1 MESIAQFNQL
11 RNNIDSIN
19 QNLYI
24 IQSNLKLI
32 ELLNPIP
39 IEILELLSEET
50 LVNKISEICSN
61 VIELKDIL
69 TFLNPKLRKAAY
81 VQSKPTNEGEPYAGF
96 DVDEKPITAKE
107 LREFEP
113 EQKDPIVSFEILNQ
127 QHLNETGK
135 SIKPINRKVELPYKG
150 ECPHCGAPN
159 EYIYDNNHKGQYLC
173 KACKNTFQVNT
184 HKYDDVGFYC
194 PHCHSKLQ
202 VHHDRSG
209 YIVYY
214 CRNDNCSYYKNR
226 LKRKDQGDKTLKTI
240 TGIDK
245 LRYYYRNFKFD
256 ISDVSKQ
263 KFELQ
268 TKVKLENIHHSE
280 FILGT
285 VLTAYVNYG
294 LSTRKTSRLIYDLFG
309 VKISHQTVA
318 NYAEAAASLT
328 QYLITNYKYDI
339 GHILTADE
347 TYIDV
352 SGKKNYVFFISDTI
366 SKIITSW
373 HIYDTRETRNAVES
387 ILMSIN
393 KYKEIPN
400 DLLLIADGNPI
411 YNAAQLFLSMHD
423 INFDLQQVIGVS
435 NKDETSKKYRPFKQ
449 AEERLNRTYKQNYYG
464 TNGYSNNRCANIYMT
479 LYVTFFNFLRTHS
492 SLNYKAPV
500 ELKELQECT
509 LMPDKW
515 IKLLNISQQYIN

>member
-1 MESIAQFNQL
+1 MESIAQIYQL

-19 QNLYI
+19 LNLYI
-24 IQSNLKLI
+24 IQSNLNLI
-32 ELLNPIP
+32 ELLNPVP
-39 IEILELLSEET
+39 NEIIELLSNED
-50 LVNKISEICSN
+50 LLNKLSEISAN
-61 VIELKDIL
+61 VLELKDIL
-69 TFLNPKLRKAAY
+69 TALNPKLRKAAY
-81 VQSKPTNEGEPYAGF
+81 IQSNPTSEGEPYAGF
-96 DVDEKPITAKE
+96 KVDEKPITGKE
-107 LREFEP
+107 LIEMKEP
-113 EQKDPIVSFEILNQ
+113 IPSFDQLNQ
-127 QHLNETGK
+127 NHLSETGK
-135 SIKPINRKVELPYKG
+135 PIKPVNRKVELPYKG

-194 PHCHSKLQ
+194 PHCHIKLQ
-202 VHHDRSG
+202 IQHDRNG
-209 YIVYY
+209 YVVYR
-214 CRNDNCSYYKNR
+214 CRNDNCSYYKSS
-226 LKRKDQGDKTLKTI
+226 LFKRDDGDKSIKTI
-240 TGIDK
+240 TDSDR
-245 LRYYYRNFKFD
+245 LRYHFRCFKFD
-256 ISDVSKQ
+256 INHVSKP

-285 VLTAYVNYG
+285 VLTAYINYG

-339 GHILTADE
+339 GNIQTGDE

-352 SGKKNYVFFISDTI
+352 SGKKNYVFFFSDTI
-366 SKIITSW
+366 KKIITAW
-373 HIYDTRETRNAVES
+373 HIYQNRDTRNAVES
-387 ILMSIN
+387 ILMAIN
-393 KYKEIPN
+393 KYKEIPD
-400 DLLLIADGNPI
+400 DLLLITDGNPI
-411 YNAAQLFLSMHD
+411 YNAAQLFLSMNG
-423 INFDLQQVIGVS
+423 INFNLQQVIGVS
-435 NKDETSKKYRPFKQ
+435 NKDETSKKYRSFKQ
-449 AEERLNRTYKQNYYG
+449 AEERLNRTYKQNYHG

-492 SLNYKAPV
+492 SLGYKTPV
-500 ELKELQECT
+500 ELEELQECT

>member
-1 MESIAQFNQL
+1 MESITQLNQL
-11 RNNIDSIN
+11 RNSIDSISL
-19 QNLYI
+19 NLYI
-24 IQSNLKLI
+24 IESNLHLI
-32 ELLNPIP
+32 EMLNPIP
-39 IEILELLSEET
+39 DKIIELLSDEQ
-50 LVNKISEICSN
+50 LVSRISEISN
-61 VIELKDIL
+61 NISELKDIL
-69 TFLNPKLRKAAY
+69 ATLNPKLRKA
-81 VQSKPTNEGEPYAGF
+81 VFTQKHSTSEGEPYAGF
-96 DVDEKPITAKE
+96 KVDEKPITGKE
-107 LREFEP
+107 LIEMQEP
-113 EQKDPIVSFEILNQ
+113 VPSFNQLNQ
-127 QHLNETGK
+127 QHLEKTGRPIK
-135 SIKPINRKVELPYKG
+135 SVNRKSELPFKG

-159 EYIYDNNHKGQYLC
+159 EYIYDNNNKGQYLC

-184 HKYDDVGFYC
+184 RKYDEVGFYC
-194 PHCHSKLQ
+194 PHCHFKLQ
-202 VHHDRSG
+202 VLHDRSN
-209 YIVYY
+209 YIVYR
-214 CRNDNCSYYKNR
+214 CRNEDCSYYKNSVK
-226 LKRKDQGDKTLKTI
+226 LQKQGDNSIKTI
-240 TGIDK
+240 TDSDK
-245 LRYYYRNFKFD
+245 LHYHFRYFKFELN
-256 ISDVSKQ
+256 DVSTP

-268 TKVKLENIHHSE
+268 TKIKLENIHHSE

-309 VKISHQTVA
+309 VKISHQTIA

-393 KYKEIPN
+393 KYKEIPD

-435 NKDETSKKYRPFKQ
+435 NKDEISKKYRPFKQ

-492 SLNYKAPV
+492 SLNYKTPV
-500 ELKELQECT
+500 ELEGLQEST

-515 IKLLNISQQYIN
+515 INLLNISKQYIN

>member
-1 MESIAQFNQL
+1 MESITQLNQL
-11 RNNIDSIN
+11 RNSIDSISL
-19 QNLYI
+19 NLYI
-24 IQSNLKLI
+24 IESNLHLI
-32 ELLNPIP
+32 EMLNPIP
-39 IEILELLSEET
+39 DKIIELLSDEQ
-50 LVNKISEICSN
+50 LVSRISEISN
-61 VIELKDIL
+61 NISELKDIL
-69 TFLNPKLRKAAY
+69 TTLNPKLRKA
-81 VQSKPTNEGEPYAGF
+81 VFTQKHSTSEGEPYAGF
-96 DVDEKPITAKE
+96 KVDEKPITGKE
-107 LREFEP
+107 LIEMQEP
-113 EQKDPIVSFEILNQ
+113 VPSFNQLNQ
-127 QHLNETGK
+127 QHLEETGK
-135 SIKPINRKVELPYKG
+135 PIKPVNRKSELPFKG

-159 EYIYDNNHKGQYLC
+159 EYIYDNNNKGQYLC
-173 KACKNTFQVNT
+173 KACKNTFQVNI
-184 HKYDDVGFYC
+184 HKYDEVGFYC
-194 PHCHSKLQ
+194 PHCHNKLQ
-202 VHHDRSG
+202 IIHDRSG
-209 YIVYY
+209 YIVYS
-214 CRNDNCSYYKNR
+214 CLNNSCSYYKDS
-226 LKRKDQGDKTLKTI
+226 LKRQKQGDKSLRTTSNS
-240 TGIDK
+240 DK
-245 LRYYYRNFKFD
+245 LRYYFRQFKINID
-256 ISDVSKQ
+256 DLSKP
-263 KFELQ
+263 KFELH
-268 TKVKLENIHHSE
+268 TKIKLENIHHSE
-280 FILGT
+280 FVLGT

-393 KYKEIPN
+393 KYKEMPD

-492 SLNYKAPV
+492 SLGYKTPV
-500 ELKELQECT
+500 ELEELQECT
-509 LMPDKW
+509 LMPNKW

>member
-1 MESIAQFNQL
+1 MESIAQLNQL
-11 RNNIDSIN
+11 RNSIDSIN

-24 IQSNLKLI
+24 IQSNLDLI

-39 IEILELLSEET
+39 GKILELLSDEE
-50 LVNKISEICSN
+50 LVSKVSEISSN
-61 VIELKDIL
+61 IL
-69 TFLNPKLRKAAY
+69 EFKEILNSLNPKLRKAAY
-81 VQSKPTNEGEPYAGF
+81 VQNHTSDGEPYAGF
-96 DVDEKPITAKE
+96 KIDEKPITGKE
-107 LREFEP
+107 LQELSKEHKEP
-113 EQKDPIVSFEILNQ
+113 ILSFEILNQ
-127 QHLNETGK
+127 QHIDETGK
-135 SIKPINRKVELPYKG
+135 VIKPINRKVDLPYKG

-159 EYIYDNNHKGQYLC
+159 QYIYDNNHKGQYLC

-184 HKYDDVGFYC
+184 HKYDEVGFYC
-194 PHCHSKLQ
+194 PHCHTKLQ

-214 CRNDNCSYYKNR
+214 CRNNTCSYYKDSI
-226 LKRKDQGDKTLKTI
+226 KRQAQGDKSIKTN
-240 TGIDK
+240 TERDK
-245 LRYYYRNFKFD
+245 LRYYFRHFKID
-256 ISDVSKQ
+256 IDDVSKP

-268 TKVKLENIHHSE
+268 TKVKLENIQHSE

-285 VLTAYVNYG
+285 VLTAYVNFG

-318 NYAEAAASLT
+318 NYAEAAASRT

-339 GHILTADE
+339 GNIQTGDE

-352 SGKKNYVFFISDTI
+352 SGKKNYVFFFSDTI
-366 SKIITSW
+366 KKIITAW
-373 HIYDTRETRNAVES
+373 HIYPTRDTRNAVES
-387 ILMSIN
+387 ILMALN
-393 KYKEIPN
+393 KYDEIPEN
-400 DLLLIADGNPI
+400 LSIITDGNPI
-411 YNAAQLFLSMHD
+411 YNAAQLFLSMNG
-423 INFDLQQVIGVS
+423 INFELHQVIGVS

-492 SLNYKAPV
+492 SLNHKTPV
-500 ELKELQECT
+500 ELEELQDCP

-515 IKLLNISQQYIN
+515 IKLLNISKQYIN

>member
-1 MESIAQFNQL
+1 MESITQLNQL
-11 RNNIDSIN
+11 RNNIDSISL
-19 QNLYI
+19 NLYI
-24 IQSNLKLI
+24 IESNLNL
-32 ELLNPIP
+32 
-39 IEILELLSEET
+39 IEILDPIPDEILNLLSDET
-50 LVNKISEICSN
+50 LLNKIAEICSN
-61 VIELKDIL
+61 ILELKLIL
-69 TFLNPKLRKAAY
+69 DSLNLKLRKAAY
-81 VQSKPTNEGEPYAGF
+81 IQSNPTSEGEPYAGF
-96 DVDEKPITAKE
+96 KVDEKPITGKE
-107 LREFEP
+107 LIEMQEP
-113 EQKDPIVSFEILNQ
+113 IPSFEVINQ
-127 QHLNETGK
+127 NHLDETGRP
-135 SIKPINRKVELPYKG
+135 IKPVNRKSELPYKG

-184 HKYDDVGFYC
+184 HKYDEAGFYC
-194 PHCHSKLQ
+194 PHCKSKLQ
-202 VHHDRSG
+202 IQHDRNG
-209 YIVYY
+209 YVVYR
-214 CRNDNCSYYKNR
+214 CRNDNCSYYKSSL
-226 LKRKDQGDKTLKTI
+226 LKRDNGDKSIKTI
-240 TGIDK
+240 TDSDR
-245 LRYYYRNFKFD
+245 LRYHFRCFKFN
-256 ISDVSKQ
+256 INDVSKP
-263 KFELQ
+263 KLELQ
-268 TKVKLENIHHSE
+268 SKVKLKNIHHSE

-285 VLTAYVNYG
+285 VLTAYINYG

-339 GHILTADE
+339 GNIQTGDE

-352 SGKKNYVFFISDTI
+352 SGKKNYVFFFSDTI
-366 SKIITSW
+366 KKIITAW
-373 HIYDTRETRNAVES
+373 HIYPNRDTRNAVES
-387 ILMSIN
+387 ILMALN
-393 KYKEIPN
+393 KYEKIPE
-400 DLLLIADGNPI
+400 DLLIITDGNPI
-411 YNAAQLFLSMHD
+411 YNAAQLFLSMNG

-449 AEERLNRTYKQNYYG
+449 TEERLNRTYKQNYHG

-492 SLNYKAPV
+492 SLGYKTPV